1 MPQALMKDNGALILD
16 KCLVKDGFWL
26 THFHHWGSELRRE
39 GRLEVPA
46 LDR

>member
-1 MPQALMKDNGALILD
+1 MKDNGALILD